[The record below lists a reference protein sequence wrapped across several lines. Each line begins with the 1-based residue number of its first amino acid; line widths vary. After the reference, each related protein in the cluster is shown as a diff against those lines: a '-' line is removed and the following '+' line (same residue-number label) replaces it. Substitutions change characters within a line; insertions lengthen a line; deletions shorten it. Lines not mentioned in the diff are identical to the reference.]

1 MTDAPTRE
9 AILKDYERLK
19 LNDRF
24 TFRCGKD
31 LKCFTQCCKDVAIV
45 LTPYDVLRLKR
56 NLRMDSTEFL
66 DKYTIVP
73 FTKDQKIPVVLLK
86 MEGEDKHCPF
96 VSADGCGVYDHRP
109 WACRMYPLGLAE
121 PRNPNPEE
129 GSFHFLLK
137 EDLCHGHGEGGSL
150 TVREW
155 IVGQGIEDYDRMGV
169 SFKALMLEEFWEKLE
184 SLPPEKMEMYY
195 TALYDLDRFRRFLFE
210 SSFLRRFQ
218 VNEERLEVMKTDD
231 EELLEFGIQWL
242 RFILLG
248 EKTMRLRPEVVEAE
262 KAKAAARAAEK
273 GKA

>member
-1 MTDAPTRE
+1 MTDAPTRD
-9 AILKDYERLK
+9 AILKEYERLT
-19 LNDRF
+19 LDDRF

-56 NLRMDSTEFL
+56 NLKMDSTECL

-96 VSADGCGVYDHRP
+96 VGADGCGVYEHRP

-129 GSFHFLLK
+129 RSFHFLLK
-137 EDLCHGHGEGGSL
+137 EDLCHGHGEGFAL

-155 IVGQGIEDYDRMGV
+155 IAGQGIEDYDRMGV

-195 TALYDLDRFRRFLFE
+195 TALYDLDRFRRFLLE

-242 RFILLG
+242 RFLLLG
-248 EKTMRLRPEVVEAE
+248 EKTMRLRPEAEEAE
-262 KAKAAARAAEK
+262 RAKAAARAADK